1 MSRAESCRPSRV
13 CLALC
18 AALLLAACGSTPK
31 PNEPPLRKQ
40 ALEAE
45 SDGARRYARGDFAG
59 AAQQFSVAAQLQVS
73 LDDPAAAARD
83 SLNQAR
89 AELAGGEAAAALDH
103 ARRIKHPE
111 LALEARLLGAQAN
124 LAMNR
129 AAAAQAELAVAEADC
144 AANCAQL
151 ASLRLLQ
158 ARTALIERR
167 AADARQ
173 YAEAALKLLQDKD
186 EAAET
191 GNAWRLLA
199 AARLAANDA
208 AGALPAARAALEI
221 DRQLAL
227 PEKIARDWLLI
238 GDIQKRVGAGALHA
252 RDSASRASETAKA
265 YQRALDVATA
275 AGLTAV
281 AALAT
286 QALAD
291 IHSKNEAV
299 R

>member
-1 MSRAESCRPSRV
+1 MSRAEFSRPPRGV
-13 CLALC
+13 CIAATAL
-18 AALLLAACGSTPK
+18 AALLLAACGAAPK
-31 PNEPPLRKQ
+31 PAEPPLRKQ
-40 ALEAE
+40 VQEVE

-59 AAQQFSVAAQLQVS
+59 AALQFGAAAQLQVS

-89 AELAGGEAAAALDH
+89 AELAGGAAAAALDRT
-103 ARRIKHPE
+103 RRITHPE
-111 LALEARLLGAQAN
+111 FALEARLLGAQAN
-124 LAMNR
+124 LALNR
-129 AAAAQAELAVAEADC
+129 AAAAQAELAAAEADC
-144 AANCAQL
+144 AAKCAQL
-151 ASLRLLQ
+151 ASLKLLQ
-158 ARTALIERR
+158 ARTALVERR

-208 AGALPAARAALEI
+208 AGALPAARAALDI

-238 GDIQKRVGAGALHA
+238 GDIQKRVGAG
-252 RDSASRASETAKA
+252 ETAPA

-275 AGLTAV
+275 AGLGEV

-286 QALAD
+286 RALAD
-291 IHSKNEAV
+291 IHTNKEAV